1 MLTTAKHQPES
12 TGWFT
17 STRTNNGNQC
27 VEVRFDG
34 DAVLIRDSKYRRN
47 PEHRPEA
54 EPIITVSASE
64 WMSFLALVL
73 GRNDA
78 AAPTGDLTTHPAP
91 DGHTALRHGE
101 ITLVY
106 TPGEWRAFLAG
117 AGGGGVR
124 SDSRVRLSGARPGAA
139 GVGILGIVTS
149 QLTPPSGIDLSFQ
162 NADVRVQDDLFA
174 HVNGKWLD
182 TYEIPADRAVD
193 GAFRTLYDQAEKDV
207 QAIIQEAAAAHA
219 AVGSIER
226 KIGDLYNSFMNEAQ
240 VEEHGLAPIV
250 GELAAIRQITDR
262 GAFAALLGGLQRT
275 GVGGALAVYVD
286 TDDKNS
292 ERYLVHATQS
302 GIGLPDESYYHK
314 DEYAEIRE
322 KYVAH
327 IRRMFELADIDH
339 DPQRVFDL
347 EAKLAAGHWDV
358 VRRRDAEK
366 SYNLT
371 TFAAL
376 AAENPEF
383 DWDAW
388 TAALAESLDR
398 PGAELFA
405 ELVVRQPD
413 YVRTFARVW
422 AEESLE
428 DWKAWTTWRVLKAR
442 APYLTADLVEQNFDF
457 YGRTLTGAQENRERW
472 KRGVSLV
479 QDLLGEAVGKLYV
492 ARHFPPEAKAR
503 MVELVENLQ
512 EAYSRNISELE
523 WMGPDTRQAALAKLE
538 KFTPKIG
545 YPDEWRDYSAVTID
559 PSDLVGNYRRGYAAE
574 HDRDLNKLGGPVD
587 RGEWFMTPQTV
598 NAYYNP
604 GMNEIVFPAAILQPP
619 FFDMNADD
627 AANYGGIGA
636 VIGHEIGHG
645 FDDQG
650 SKYDGDGNMVDWWT
664 ESDRTE
670 FGKRTKALIDQY
682 NRFSPKDLTA
692 DHKVNGEFTIGEN
705 IGDLG
710 GLSIALAAYK
720 ISRNGDEAPV
730 LDGLT
735 GLQRVFFGWAQ
746 VWRTKARKEE
756 AIRRLATDPHSP
768 PEFRC
773 NGVVRNLDTFHE
785 AFDVN
790 PGDELYLDPAERV
803 KIW

>member
-1 MLTTAKHQPES
+1 M
-12 TGWFT
+12 
-17 STRTNNGNQC
+17 
-27 VEVRFDG
+27 
-34 DAVLIRDSKYRRN
+34 
-47 PEHRPEA
+47 
-54 EPIITVSASE
+54 
-64 WMSFLALVL
+64 
-73 GRNDA
+73 
-78 AAPTGDLTTHPAP
+78 
-91 DGHTALRHGE
+91 
-101 ITLVY
+101 
-106 TPGEWRAFLAG
+106 
-117 AGGGGVR
+117 
-124 SDSRVRLSGARPGAA
+124 
-139 GVGILGIVTS
+139 TS
-149 QLTPPSGIDLSFQ
+149 QLNNPSGIDLSFVD
-162 NADVRVQDDLFA
+162 AGVRVQDDLFA

-182 TYEIPADRAVD
+182 SYEIPSDRAVD

-207 QAIIQEAAAAHA
+207 QRIIQDAAASNA
-219 AVGSIER
+219 APGSEER
-226 KIGDLYNSFMNEAQ
+226 KIGDLYNSFMDEATVQ
-240 VEEHGLAPIV
+240 AAGLTPIAE
-250 GELAAIRQITDR
+250 ELAAVRAVSDR
-262 GAFAALLGGLQRT
+262 ADFAALIGRLQRT
-275 GVGGALAVYVD
+275 GVGGAIVFYVD
-286 TDDKNS
+286 TDDKDS
-292 ERYLVHATQS
+292 TRYLVHASQS

-314 DEYAEIRE
+314 DEYAEIRD

-327 IRRMFELADIDH
+327 IRRMFELAGVDH
-339 DPQRVFDL
+339 DAQRVFDL
-347 EAKLAAGHWDV
+347 EQKLAAGHWDV

-371 TFAAL
+371 TFDAL

-383 DWDAW
+383 DWNAW
-388 TAALAESLDR
+388 TSALAEGVDR
-398 PGAELFA
+398 SGAELFA

-413 YVRTFARVW
+413 YVRTFAQLW
-422 AEESLE
+422 QSESLD
-428 DWKAWTTWRVLKAR
+428 DWRAWAAWRVVKAR
-442 APYLTADLVEQNFDF
+442 AAYLTDELVEENFSF
-457 YGRTLTGAQENRERW
+457 YGRTLTGAPENRERW

-512 EAYSRNISELE
+512 EAYRRNISRLE
-523 WMGPDTRQAALAKLE
+523 WMGPETRQAALAKLE

-545 YPDEWRDYSAVTID
+545 YPDEWRDYAAIKID
-559 PSDLVGNYRRGYAAE
+559 PADLVGNYRNGYAAE

-670 FGKRTKALIDQY
+670 FAKRTTALINQY
-682 NRFSPKDLTA
+682 NDFSPKDLSD

-710 GLSIALAAYK
+710 GLSIALEAYK
-720 ISRNGDEAPV
+720 ISLDGKEPPV
-730 LDGLT
+730 IDGLT

-756 AIRRLATDPHSP
+756 AIRRLAVDPHSP

-773 NGVVRNLDTFHE
+773 NGVIRNLDTFHE
-785 AFDVN
+785 AFEVQ
-790 PGDELYLDPAERV
+790 PGDSLYLDPAERV

>member
-1 MLTTAKHQPES
+1 M
-12 TGWFT
+12 
-17 STRTNNGNQC
+17 
-27 VEVRFDG
+27 
-34 DAVLIRDSKYRRN
+34 
-47 PEHRPEA
+47 
-54 EPIITVSASE
+54 
-64 WMSFLALVL
+64 
-73 GRNDA
+73 
-78 AAPTGDLTTHPAP
+78 
-91 DGHTALRHGE
+91 
-101 ITLVY
+101 
-106 TPGEWRAFLAG
+106 
-117 AGGGGVR
+117 
-124 SDSRVRLSGARPGAA
+124 
-139 GVGILGIVTS
+139 GILGIVTS
-149 QLTPPSGIDLSFQ
+149 QLTPPSGIDLSFRD
-162 NADVRVQDDLFA
+162 ADVRVQDDLFA

-182 TYEIPADRAVD
+182 NYEIPADRAVD
-193 GAFRTLYDQAEKDV
+193 GAFRTLYDQAERDV
-207 QAIIQEAAAAHA
+207 QQIIQDAAASDAPR
-219 AVGSIER
+219 GSEER
-226 KIGDLYNSFMNEAQ
+226 KIGDLYNSFMNEAHA
-240 VEEHGLAPIV
+240 EHLGLAPIV
-250 GELAAIRQITDR
+250 GELAAVREVTDR
-262 GAFAALLGGLQRT
+262 SAFAALIGGLQRT
-275 GVGGALAVYVD
+275 GVGGPLAFYVD

-292 ERYLVHATQS
+292 TRYLVHASQS

-314 DEYAEIRE
+314 DEHAEIRE

-327 IRRMFELADIDH
+327 IGRMFALADLDY
-339 DPQRVFDL
+339 DAQRVFDL

-358 VRRRDAEK
+358 VRRRDAEL

-371 TFAAL
+371 TFEAL
-376 AAENPEF
+376 VAENPEF
-383 DWDAW
+383 DWTAW
-388 TAALAESLDR
+388 TEALAEDLDR
-398 PGAELFA
+398 SGPELFA

-413 YVRTFARVW
+413 YVRTFARLW
-422 AEESLE
+422 ASESLE
-428 DWKAWTTWRVLKAR
+428 DWQAWTAWRVVKSR
-442 APYLTADLVEQNFDF
+442 AQFLTAHLVEESFDF

-503 MVELVENLQ
+503 MVELVANLQ
-512 EAYSRNISELE
+512 EAYRRNISDLE
-523 WMGPDTRQAALAKLE
+523 WMSPDTRQAALAKLE

-545 YPDEWRDYSAVTID
+545 YPDEWRDYSAVEVD
-559 PSDLVGNYRRGYAAE
+559 SVDLVGNYRNGYAAE

-650 SKYDGDGNMVDWWT
+650 SKYDGDGNMIDWWT
-664 ESDRTE
+664 EADRTE
-670 FGKRTKALIDQY
+670 FGKRTKALIAQY
-682 NRFSPKDLTA
+682 NQFSPKDLTD

-710 GLSIALAAYK
+710 GLTIALEAYK
-720 ISRNGDEAPV
+720 ISLEGKDSPV
-730 LDGLT
+730 LDELT

-746 VWRTKARKEE
+746 VWRTKARQEE
-756 AIRRLATDPHSP
+756 AIRRLAIDPHSP

-773 NGVVRNLDTFHE
+773 NGVVRNLDSFHE
-785 AFDVN
+785 AFDVK